1 VSTFVENSYPPQA
14 ERLYMRESET
24 HFEEAAWVD
33 LARALVP
40 EAQRLRMQSHLE
52 SGCVSCNETYKT
64 WRLVF
69 ETAGREALYS
79 PPEDVVRSVKGV
91 LPLVR
96 KLGLLPQ
103 IAEAARMIFD
113 SFREPLPAGIRGRGS
128 SARHLLYETD
138 DFSIDLRLEKEGKM
152 RVALTGQVLPKRAGY
167 DKTAET
173 RVLILGSD
181 GRLLGHRIAT
191 SFGEFQV
198 ELAAHD
204 QLELYVQLPD
214 TSIKRINVPGPV

>member
-1 VSTFVENSYPPQA
+1 MSVLVKDSCPPEA

-33 LARALVP
+33 LARELVP
-40 EAQRLRMQSHLE
+40 EAQRARLQSHLE
-52 SGCVSCNETYKT
+52 SGCVPCNETYRT

-69 ETAGREALYS
+69 ETAGREVLCS
-79 PPEDVVRSVKGV
+79 PPEDVVLSAKRV

-96 KLGLLPQ
+96 KLSLLPR
-103 IAEAARMIFD
+103 IAEAARLIFD
-113 SFREPLPAGIRGRGS
+113 SFREPLPAGIRGRGLT
-128 SARHLLYETD
+128 ARRLLYETD

-152 RVALTGQVLPKRAGY
+152 KVALAGQVLPKRAGY
-167 DKTAET
+167 TNTAET

-198 ELAAHD
+198 ELTAQD
-204 QLELYVQLPD
+204 ELELYVQLPD
-214 TSIKRINVPGPV
+214 ASIKRINLPGPV